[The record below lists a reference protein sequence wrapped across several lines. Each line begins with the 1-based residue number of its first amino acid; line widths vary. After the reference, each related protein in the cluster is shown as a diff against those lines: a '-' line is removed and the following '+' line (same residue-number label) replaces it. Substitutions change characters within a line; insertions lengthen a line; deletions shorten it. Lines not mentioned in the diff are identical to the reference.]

1 MYINKQLKMY
11 SHTQETVRLSN
22 SQYSLYHVYVIGMV
36 LGNKMLKQSINEFEI
51 TLKKNQFKAP
61 QLWCYI
67 DDDPAGGGR
76 GQEYSPSDPHLHASK
91 WLMRG
96 GTGR

>member
-51 TLKKNQFKAP
+51 T
-61 QLWCYI
+61 
-67 DDDPAGGGR
+67 
-76 GQEYSPSDPHLHASK
+76 
-91 WLMRG
+91 
-96 GTGR
+96 

>member
-1 MYINKQLKMY
+1 
-11 SHTQETVRLSN
+11 
-22 SQYSLYHVYVIGMV
+22 
-36 LGNKMLKQSINEFEI
+36 MLKQSINEFEI

-76 GQEYSPSDPHLHASK
+76 GQEYSPSDPHLQASK